1 MRFLDSIKKMFSSQ
15 EQEDRVSLSRKVQA
29 SPNDPQARQKLGIF
43 LMQQGEVVEGLDQL
57 ARAAVLYEKDGFA
70 SKAIAV
76 LRQMQKHDPGNN
88 DFQKWLIRLLAH
100 EGLSSDAQ
108 AELRKVA
115 SDPARFTS
123 DDQRLDFF
131 RQTAEFLKKNPLP
144 RLYMCDILRGQKK
157 LHEAVNELERA
168 VPQTI
173 SSGMYA
179 EFSERLRALVSLA
192 GEDLGVLEPCGFMW
206 LAIGMPEE
214 GLPILDRVAEA
225 ESAGGDPGRE
235 AATREVLDAIRGG
248 WDVATAGV
256 FSFTE
261 AASKYAEP
269 EPLRVEAP
277 PPPASPEPPA
287 QAPEEEP
294 STPAR
299 TADGGYEQ
307 EESIVQSALGRLQ
320 AKVDEEIGDTDLE
333 ARYNLG
339 IAYKEMGLLDEA
351 VTEFRLAM
359 RKPELFVG
367 AGSLLA
373 DTLAESE
380 QLVGE
385 VEGVVRMMVNDNRRF
400 RSDFRQIGTW
410 IREGKVGTVRQVAMT
425 MFRSGY
431 LPGPDGRLGGED
443 LQQRGLARAVRPEDT
458 RD

>member
-1 MRFLDSIKKMFSSQ
+1 MGFLDSFRKMFSSQ
-15 EQEDRVSLSRKVQA
+15 DQEDRVSLSRKVQG

-43 LMQQGEVVEGLDQL
+43 LMHQGEVVEGLDQL
-57 ARAAVLYEKDGFA
+57 ARSAVLYEKDGFA

-88 DFQKWLIRLLAH
+88 DFQKWLIRLLAQ

-108 AELRKVA
+108 TELRKVA
-115 SDPARFTS
+115 SDPSRFTS

-157 LHEAVNELERA
+157 LHEAVNELEKA
-168 VPQTI
+168 VPQTTA
-173 SSGMYA
+173 SGMYG
-179 EFSERLRALVSLA
+179 EFSERLRSVVSHAGDDLA
-192 GEDLGVLEPCGFMW
+192 VLEPCGFLW
-206 LAIGMPEE
+206 LAVGMPED
-214 GLPILDRVAEA
+214 GLPILDRVAES
-225 ESAGGDPGRE
+225 ESANGDPGRE
-235 AATREVLDAIRGG
+235 ATMREVLDAIRGG

-261 AASKYAEP
+261 AARKRAEP
-269 EPLRVEAP
+269 EPSRVEAP
-277 PPPASPEPPA
+277 PPPEDSAPPPSPPA
-287 QAPEEEP
+287 EEP
-294 STPAR
+294 SSPTE

-307 EESIVQSALGRLQ
+307 EESIVRSALGRLQ

-373 DTLAESE
+373 DTLAD
-380 QLVGE
+380 
-385 VEGVVRMMVNDNRRF
+385 RA
-400 RSDFRQIGTW
+400 DF
-410 IREGKVGTVRQVAMT
+410 
-425 MFRSGY
+425 
-431 LPGPDGRLGGED
+431 DGALAVLEAVLAASTGGEEVRRD
-443 LQQRGLARAVRPEDT
+443 VCYHKAVLLSNAGRRDEAREILREIQEKTPGYRDVEARLQS
-458 RD
+458 

>member
-1 MRFLDSIKKMFSSQ
+1 MGFLDSFKKMFSSQ
-15 EQEDRVSLSRKVQA
+15 EQDDRVSLSRKVQA

-43 LMQQGEVVEGLDQL
+43 QMQQGEVVEGLDQL

-123 DDQRLDFF
+123 EDQRLDFF

-144 RLYMCDILRGQKK
+144 RLYMCDILRSQKK

-168 VPQTI
+168 VPQTM

-179 EFSERLRALVSLA
+179 EFSERLRSVVNQAGDDLV
-192 GEDLGVLEPCGFMW
+192 VLEPCGFIW
-206 LAIGMPEE
+206 LAVGMPEE

-225 ESAGGDPGRE
+225 ESVKGDPVRAETMRG
-235 AATREVLDAIRGG
+235 VLDAIRGG
-248 WDVATAGV
+248 WNVATAGV

-261 AASKYAEP
+261 AARKRAEP
-269 EPLRVEAP
+269 ETLRVEP
-277 PPPASPEPPA
+277 PAPPASPEPRA
-287 QAPEEEP
+287 EAPEEEP
-294 STPAR
+294 SSPTK
-299 TADGGYEQ
+299 TAEGGYEQ
-307 EESIVQSALGRLQ
+307 EESIVRSALGRLQ

-351 VTEFRLAM
+351 VTEFRMAM

-373 DTLAESE
+373 DTLAD
-380 QLVGE
+380 
-385 VEGVVRMMVNDNRRF
+385 RA
-400 RSDFRQIGTW
+400 DF
-410 IREGKVGTVRQVAMT
+410 
-425 MFRSGY
+425 
-431 LPGPDGRLGGED
+431 DGALAVLEAILAASTAGED
-443 LQQRGLARAVRPEDT
+443 VERDVRYHKAVLLDHAGRPDEAQEIFRDIQEKTPGYRDVET
-458 RD
+458 RLRT

>member
-1 MRFLDSIKKMFSSQ
+1 MGFLDSFRKMFSSQ
-15 EQEDRVSLSRKVQA
+15 GQEDRVSLSRKVQS

-88 DFQKWLIRLLAH
+88 DFQKWLIRLLAQ

-115 SDPARFTS
+115 SDPTKFTS

-131 RQTAEFLKKNPLP
+131 RQTAEFMKKNPLP
-144 RLYMCDILRGQKK
+144 RLYICDILRGQKK
-157 LHEAVNELERA
+157 LHEAVNELEKA
-168 VPQTI
+168 VPQTT

-179 EFSERLRALVSLA
+179 EFAERLRAVVSHAGDDLV
-192 GEDLGVLEPCGFMW
+192 VLEPCGFLW
-206 LAIGMPEE
+206 LAIGMQEE
-214 GLPILDRVAEA
+214 GLPILDRVADD
-225 ESAGGDPGRE
+225 ESAAGDPGRE
-235 AATREVLDAIRGG
+235 ASVREVLDAIRGG
-248 WDVATAGV
+248 WDVAAAGV

-261 AASKYAEP
+261 AARKRSEP
-269 EPLRVEAP
+269 EPPQVETPQVKTP
-277 PPPASPEPPA
+277 PTPAHPEPPPS
-287 QAPEEEP
+287 APAEEP
-294 STPAR
+294 SSPTE
-299 TADGGYEQ
+299 TAEGVYEQ
-307 EESIVQSALGRLQ
+307 EESIVRSALGRLQ

-373 DTLAESE
+373 DTLAD
-380 QLVGE
+380 
-385 VEGVVRMMVNDNRRF
+385 RA
-400 RSDFRQIGTW
+400 DF
-410 IREGKVGTVRQVAMT
+410 
-425 MFRSGY
+425 
-431 LPGPDGRLGGED
+431 DGALAVLEAVLAASMGGEEVRRD
-443 LQQRGLARAVRPEDT
+443 VLYHKAVLLSNAGRRDDAREIF
-458 RD
+458 RDIQEMTPGYRDVEARLRS

>member
-1 MRFLDSIKKMFSSQ
+1 MGFLDSFRKMFSSQ
-15 EQEDRVSLSRKVQA
+15 DQEDRVSLSRKVQA

-88 DFQKWLIRLLAH
+88 DFQKWLIRLLAQ

-123 DDQRLDFF
+123 DEQRLDFF

-144 RLYMCDILRGQKK
+144 RLYICDILRGQKK
-157 LHEAVNELERA
+157 LHEAVNELEKA
-168 VPQTI
+168 VLQTT

-179 EFSERLRALVSLA
+179 EFSERLRAVSSHAGNDLA
-192 GEDLGVLEPCGFMW
+192 VLEPCGFLW
-206 LAIGMPEE
+206 LAIGMQEE
-214 GLPILDRVAEA
+214 GLPILDQVAEA
-225 ESAGGDPGRE
+225 ESANGDPGRE
-235 AATREVLDAIRGG
+235 AIVREVLDAIRGG
-248 WDVATAGV
+248 WDVAAAGV
-256 FSFTE
+256 FSFTD
-261 AASKYAEP
+261 AATKRAEP
-269 EPLRVEAP
+269 EPPLVETP
-277 PPPASPEPPA
+277 PPPAHPEPPPS
-287 QAPEEEP
+287 APAEEP
-294 STPAR
+294 SSSTE
-299 TADGGYEQ
+299 TTEGGYEQ
-307 EESIVQSALGRLQ
+307 EESIVRSALGRLQ

-373 DTLAESE
+373 DTLAD
-380 QLVGE
+380 
-385 VEGVVRMMVNDNRRF
+385 RA
-400 RSDFRQIGTW
+400 DF
-410 IREGKVGTVRQVAMT
+410 
-425 MFRSGY
+425 
-431 LPGPDGRLGGED
+431 DGALAVLEAVLAASTGGEEVQRD
-443 LQQRGLARAVRPEDT
+443 VLYHKAVLLSNAGRQDEAREIFREIQEMTPGYRDVEARLQS
-458 RD
+458 

>member
-1 MRFLDSIKKMFSSQ
+1 MGFLDSFRKMFSSQ
-15 EQEDRVSLSRKVQA
+15 DQEDRVSLSRKVQA

-88 DFQKWLIRLLAH
+88 DFQKWLIRLLAQ

-123 DDQRLDFF
+123 DEQRLDFF
-131 RQTAEFLKKNPLP
+131 RQTAEFLKKNPLS
-144 RLYMCDILRGQKK
+144 RLYICDILRGQKK
-157 LHEAVNELERA
+157 LHEAVNELEKA
-168 VPQTI
+168 VLQTT

-179 EFSERLRALVSLA
+179 EFSERLRAVSSHAGNDLA
-192 GEDLGVLEPCGFMW
+192 VLEPCGFLW
-206 LAIGMPEE
+206 LAIGMQEE
-214 GLPILDRVAEA
+214 GLPILDQVAEA
-225 ESAGGDPGRE
+225 ESANGDPGRE
-235 AATREVLDAIRGG
+235 AIVREVLDAIRGG
-248 WDVATAGV
+248 WDVAAAGV

-261 AASKYAEP
+261 AARKRAEP
-269 EPLRVEAP
+269 EPPLVETP
-277 PPPASPEPPA
+277 PPPAHPEPPPS
-287 QAPEEEP
+287 APAEEP
-294 STPAR
+294 SSSTE
-299 TADGGYEQ
+299 TTEGGYEQ
-307 EESIVQSALGRLQ
+307 EESIVRSALGRLQ

-373 DTLAESE
+373 DTLADRADFDGALAVLEAILAASTE
-380 QLVGE
+380 GE
-385 VEGVVRMMVNDNRRF
+385 EARRGVLYHKGVLLSNAGRRDEAREIFREIQEMTPGYRDVN
-400 RSDFRQIGTW
+400 
-410 IREGKVGTVRQVAMT
+410 A
-425 MFRSGY
+425 
-431 LPGPDGRLGGED
+431 RL
-443 LQQRGLARAVRPEDT
+443 QS
-458 RD
+458 

>member
-1 MRFLDSIKKMFSSQ
+1 MGFLDSFKKMFSSQ
-15 EQEDRVSLSRKVQA
+15 DQEDRVSLSRKVQA

-57 ARAAVLYEKDGFA
+57 ARSAVLYEKDGFA

-88 DFQKWLIRLLAH
+88 DFQKWKIRLLAH

-123 DDQRLDFF
+123 DEARLDFF

-144 RLYMCDILRGQKK
+144 RLYISDILRGQKK

-168 VPQTI
+168 VPLVK

-192 GEDLGVLEPCGFMW
+192 VDDLAVLEPCGFLW
-206 LAIGMPEE
+206 LAVGMPEE
-214 GLPILDRVAEA
+214 GFPILDRVAESG
-225 ESAGGDPGRE
+225 SADRDPVRE
-235 AATREVLDAIRGG
+235 AIMREVLDAIRGG
-248 WDVATAGV
+248 WDVAAAGV

-261 AASKYAEP
+261 AAAKRAEP
-269 EPLRVEAP
+269 EPLRGEAP
-277 PPPASPEPPA
+277 PPPASPEA
-287 QAPEEEP
+287 AAEALEEE
-294 STPAR
+294 TPAPAK

-307 EESIVQSALGRLQ
+307 EESIVRSALGRLQ

-373 DTLAESE
+373 DTLA
-380 QLVGE
+380 
-385 VEGVVRMMVNDNRRF
+385 D
-400 RSDFRQIGTW
+400 RSDFDGALAVIDAILAVSTAEEEVERDLRYHKAVLLENAGRRDEA
-410 IREGKVGTVRQVAMT
+410 REI
-425 MFRSGY
+425 FRGIQEKSPGY
-431 LPGPDGRLGGED
+431 RDVKTRL
-443 LQQRGLARAVRPEDT
+443 RT
-458 RD
+458 

>member
-1 MRFLDSIKKMFSSQ
+1 MGFLDSFKKMFSSQ

-29 SPNDPQARQKLGIF
+29 APNDPQARQKLGIF

-88 DFQKWLIRLLAH
+88 DFQKWLIRLLAQ

-123 DDQRLDFF
+123 DEQRLDFF

-144 RLYMCDILRGQKK
+144 RLYICDILRGQKK
-157 LHEAVNELERA
+157 LHEAVNELEKA
-168 VPQTI
+168 VPQTR

-179 EFSERLRALVSLA
+179 EFSERLRAVVSHAGDDLV
-192 GEDLGVLEPCGFMW
+192 VLEPCGFLW
-206 LAIGMPEE
+206 LAVGMPEE
-214 GLPILDRVAEA
+214 GLPILDRVAEV
-225 ESAGGDPGRE
+225 ESANGDPARE
-235 AATREVLDAIRGG
+235 ATVREVLDAIRGG
-248 WDVATAGV
+248 WDVAAAGV

-261 AASKYAEP
+261 AARKRAEP
-269 EPLRVEAP
+269 EPPPVESPP
-277 PPPASPEPPA
+277 PPPAHSEPPPS
-287 QAPEEEP
+287 APAEEP
-294 STPAR
+294 SSPAE
-299 TADGGYEQ
+299 TAEGGYEQ
-307 EESIVQSALGRLQ
+307 EESIVRSALGRLQ

-373 DTLAESE
+373 DTLAD
-380 QLVGE
+380 
-385 VEGVVRMMVNDNRRF
+385 RA
-400 RSDFRQIGTW
+400 DF
-410 IREGKVGTVRQVAMT
+410 
-425 MFRSGY
+425 
-431 LPGPDGRLGGED
+431 DGALAVLEAILAASTGGEEVRRD
-443 LQQRGLARAVRPEDT
+443 VRYHKAVLLENAGRRDEAREIFREIQEKAPGY
-458 RD
+458 RDVEARLRV

>member
-1 MRFLDSIKKMFSSQ
+1 MGFLDSLKKMLSSQ
-15 EQEDRVSLSRKVQA
+15 VQEDRVSLSRKVQA

-88 DFQKWLIRLLAH
+88 DFQKWLIRLLAQ

-131 RQTAEFLKKNPLP
+131 RQTTEFLKKNPLP
-144 RLYMCDILRGQKK
+144 RLYICDILRGQKK
-157 LHEAVNELERA
+157 LHEAVNELEKA
-168 VPQTI
+168 IPQVA

-179 EFSERLRALVSLA
+179 EFSERLRSVVSHAAADLV
-192 GEDLGVLEPCGFMW
+192 VLEPCGFLW
-206 LAIGMPEE
+206 LAVGMPEE

-225 ESAGGDPGRE
+225 ESANGEPDRE
-235 AATREVLDAIRGG
+235 EAVREVLDAIRGG

-261 AASKYAEP
+261 AARKRAEEAEP
-269 EPLRVEAP
+269 SRVEP
-277 PPPASPEPPA
+277 PPPPEHPEPPPSSPA
-287 QAPEEEP
+287 EEP
-294 STPAR
+294 SPPAE
-299 TADGGYEQ
+299 TAEGGYEQ
-307 EESIVQSALGRLQ
+307 EESIVRSALGRLQ

-351 VTEFRLAM
+351 VAEFRMAM

-373 DTLAESE
+373 DTLAD
-380 QLVGE
+380 
-385 VEGVVRMMVNDNRRF
+385 RA
-400 RSDFRQIGTW
+400 DFDGAL
-410 IREGKVGTVRQVAMT
+410 TVLEAILAAST
-425 MFRSGY
+425 
-431 LPGPDGRLGGED
+431 GGEEERRD
-443 LQQRGLARAVRPEDT
+443 VRYHKAVLLENAGRRDEAREIFRDIQETTPGYRDVEARLQS
-458 RD
+458 

>member
-1 MRFLDSIKKMFSSQ
+1 MGFLDSFKKMFSSQ
-15 EQEDRVSLSRKVQA
+15 EQDDRVSLSRKVQA

-43 LMQQGEVVEGLDQL
+43 QMQQGEVVEGLDQL

-123 DDQRLDFF
+123 EDQRLDFF

-144 RLYMCDILRGQKK
+144 RLYMCDILRSQKK
-157 LHEAVNELERA
+157 LYEAVNELERA
-168 VPQTI
+168 VPQTM

-179 EFSERLRALVSLA
+179 EFSERLRSVVNQAGDDLV
-192 GEDLGVLEPCGFMW
+192 VLEPCGFIW
-206 LAIGMPEE
+206 LAVGMPEE

-225 ESAGGDPGRE
+225 ESVKGDPVRAETMRG
-235 AATREVLDAIRGG
+235 VLDAIRGG
-248 WDVATAGV
+248 WNVATAGV

-261 AASKYAEP
+261 AARKRAEP
-269 EPLRVEAP
+269 ETLRVEP
-277 PPPASPEPPA
+277 PAPPASPEPRA
-287 QAPEEEP
+287 EAPEEEP
-294 STPAR
+294 SSPTK
-299 TADGGYEQ
+299 TAEGGYEQ
-307 EESIVQSALGRLQ
+307 EESIVRSALGRLQ

-351 VTEFRLAM
+351 VTEFRMAM

-373 DTLAESE
+373 DTLAD
-380 QLVGE
+380 
-385 VEGVVRMMVNDNRRF
+385 RA
-400 RSDFRQIGTW
+400 DF
-410 IREGKVGTVRQVAMT
+410 
-425 MFRSGY
+425 
-431 LPGPDGRLGGED
+431 DGALAVLEAILAASTAGED
-443 LQQRGLARAVRPEDT
+443 VERDVRYHKAVLLDHAGRPDEAQEIFRDIQEKTPGYRDVET
-458 RD
+458 RLRT

>member
-1 MRFLDSIKKMFSSQ
+1 MGFLDSFKKMFSSQ
-15 EQEDRVSLSRKVQA
+15 DQEDRVSLSRKVQA

-115 SDPARFTS
+115 SDPTRFAS
-123 DDQRLDFF
+123 DEQRLDFF
-131 RQTAEFLKKNPLP
+131 RQTAEFVKKNPLP
-144 RLYMCDILRGQKK
+144 RLYVCDILRSQKK
-157 LHEAVNELERA
+157 LHEAVNELEKA
-168 VPQTI
+168 VPQTR

-179 EFSERLRALVSLA
+179 EFSERLRSVANMAGDDLA
-192 GEDLGVLEPCGFMW
+192 VLEPCGFLW
-206 LAIGMPEE
+206 LAVGMPEE
-214 GLPILDRVAEA
+214 GVPILDRVADAEA
-225 ESAGGDPGRE
+225 AHGDPGRE
-235 AATREVLDAIRGG
+235 ATMREVLDAIRGG
-248 WDVATAGV
+248 WDVAAAAV

-261 AASKYAEP
+261 AALKRAEP
-269 EPLRVEAP
+269 EPVRVEPP
-277 PPPASPEPPA
+277 PPPAHPEPPPS
-287 QAPEEEP
+287 APAEE
-294 STPAR
+294 TPPPKR
-299 TADGGYEQ
+299 TADGDYEQ
-307 EESIVQSALGRLQ
+307 EESIVRSALGRLQ

-373 DTLAESE
+373 DTLA
-380 QLVGE
+380 
-385 VEGVVRMMVNDNRRF
+385 D
-400 RSDFRQIGTW
+400 RSDFDGALAVLEAILAASPAGEEMERDVQYHKAVLLSNAGRRDEA
-410 IREGKVGTVRQVAMT
+410 REI
-425 MFRSGY
+425 FREIQEKTPGY
-431 LPGPDGRLGGED
+431 RDVETRL
-443 LQQRGLARAVRPEDT
+443 RT
-458 RD
+458 

>member
-1 MRFLDSIKKMFSSQ
+1 MGFLDSFKKMFSSQ
-15 EQEDRVSLSRKVQA
+15 EQDDRVSLSRKVQA

-43 LMQQGEVVEGLDQL
+43 QMQQGEVVEGLDQL

-123 DDQRLDFF
+123 EDQRLDFF

-144 RLYMCDILRGQKK
+144 RLYMCDILRSQKK

-168 VPQTI
+168 VPQTM

-179 EFSERLRALVSLA
+179 EFSERLRSVVNQAGDDLV
-192 GEDLGVLEPCGFMW
+192 VLEPCGFMW
-206 LAIGMPEE
+206 LAVGMPEE

-225 ESAGGDPGRE
+225 ESVKGDPVRE
-235 AATREVLDAIRGG
+235 ETMRGVLDAIRGG
-248 WDVATAGV
+248 WNVATAGV

-261 AASKYAEP
+261 AARKRAEP
-269 EPLRVEAP
+269 ETLRVEP
-277 PPPASPEPPA
+277 PAAPASPEPRA
-287 QAPEEEP
+287 EAPEEEP
-294 STPAR
+294 SSPTK
-299 TADGGYEQ
+299 TAEGGYEQ
-307 EESIVQSALGRLQ
+307 EESIVRSALGRLQ

-351 VTEFRLAM
+351 VTEFRMAM

-373 DTLAESE
+373 DTLAD
-380 QLVGE
+380 
-385 VEGVVRMMVNDNRRF
+385 RA
-400 RSDFRQIGTW
+400 DF
-410 IREGKVGTVRQVAMT
+410 
-425 MFRSGY
+425 
-431 LPGPDGRLGGED
+431 DGALAVLEAILAASTAGED
-443 LQQRGLARAVRPEDT
+443 VERDVRYHKAVLLDHAGRPDEAQEIFRDIQEKTPGYRDVET
-458 RD
+458 RLRT

>member
-1 MRFLDSIKKMFSSQ
+1 MGFLDSFRKMFSSQ
-15 EQEDRVSLSRKVQA
+15 GQEDRVSLSRKVQA

-88 DFQKWLIRLLAH
+88 DFQKWLIRLLAQ

-115 SDPARFTS
+115 SEPARFTS

-144 RLYMCDILRGQKK
+144 RLYVCDILRGQKK
-157 LHEAVNELERA
+157 LHEAVNELEKA
-168 VPQTI
+168 VPQTG

-179 EFSERLRALVSLA
+179 EFSERLRSVVSMAGDDLV
-192 GEDLGVLEPCGFMW
+192 VLEPCGFLW
-206 LAIGMPEE
+206 LAIGVPEE

-235 AATREVLDAIRGG
+235 ATVREVLDAIRGG
-248 WDVATAGV
+248 WDVAAAGV

-261 AASKYAEP
+261 AARKRAEP
-269 EPLRVEAP
+269 EPSRVEAP
-277 PPPASPEPPA
+277 PPPAHPEPPPPPPA
-287 QAPEEEP
+287 EEAVSPTE
-294 STPAR
+294 
-299 TADGGYEQ
+299 TAEGGYEQ
-307 EESIVQSALGRLQ
+307 EESIVRSALGRLQ

-373 DTLAESE
+373 DTLAD
-380 QLVGE
+380 
-385 VEGVVRMMVNDNRRF
+385 RA
-400 RSDFRQIGTW
+400 DF
-410 IREGKVGTVRQVAMT
+410 
-425 MFRSGY
+425 
-431 LPGPDGRLGGED
+431 DGALAVLEAILAASTGGEEVRRD
-443 LQQRGLARAVRPEDT
+443 VRYHKAVLLEHAGRRDEAREIFRDIQEKTPGYRDVETRLQS
-458 RD
+458 

>member
-1 MRFLDSIKKMFSSQ
+1 MGFLDSFKKMFSSQ
-15 EQEDRVSLSRKVQA
+15 EQDDRVSLSRKVQA

-43 LMQQGEVVEGLDQL
+43 QMQQGEVVEGLDQL

-123 DDQRLDFF
+123 EDQRLDFF

-144 RLYMCDILRGQKK
+144 RLYMCDILRSQKK

-168 VPQTI
+168 VPQTM

-179 EFSERLRALVSLA
+179 EFSERLRSVVNQADDDLV
-192 GEDLGVLEPCGFMW
+192 VLEPCGFMW
-206 LAIGMPEE
+206 LAVGMPEE

-225 ESAGGDPGRE
+225 ESVKGDPVRE
-235 AATREVLDAIRGG
+235 ETVRGVLDAIRGG
-248 WDVATAGV
+248 WNVATAGV

-261 AASKYAEP
+261 AARKRAEP
-269 EPLRVEAP
+269 ETLRVEP
-277 PPPASPEPPA
+277 PAAPASPEPRA
-287 QAPEEEP
+287 EAPEEEP
-294 STPAR
+294 SSPTKA
-299 TADGGYEQ
+299 AEGGYEQ
-307 EESIVQSALGRLQ
+307 EESIVRSALGRLQ

-351 VTEFRLAM
+351 VTEFRMAM

-373 DTLAESE
+373 DTLAD
-380 QLVGE
+380 
-385 VEGVVRMMVNDNRRF
+385 RA
-400 RSDFRQIGTW
+400 DF
-410 IREGKVGTVRQVAMT
+410 
-425 MFRSGY
+425 
-431 LPGPDGRLGGED
+431 DGALAVLEAILAASTAGED
-443 LQQRGLARAVRPEDT
+443 VERDVRYHKAVLLDHAGRPDEAQEIFRDIQEKTPGYRDVET
-458 RD
+458 RLRT